1 MPKGGKR
8 ATHLVSNRSPA
19 GKRSTLEPL
28 FPVVAIGASA
38 GGLEALELF
47 LKHVPAES
55 GMAFVVVQHLDPTQ
69 KGMLV
74 ELLLRVSTIPV
85 VQVTDRT
92 RVKADHVYVIP
103 PNKDMSIVHG
113 VLHLLVPIAPRGLRL
128 PIDFFFRSLAD
139 DARHRS
145 IGVLLSGMGSDGT
158 LGLRAIR
165 ERAGSVF
172 VQSPESARFDA
183 MPRSAIEAGVVDVVA
198 PVDQLPGKIVEYL
211 QHAQHIARPENE
223 GPDTKAQ
230 SALEKIIGLL
240 RTAAGHDFTPY
251 KSSTLYRRIERRMGL
266 HQIGDIDHYVRY
278 LRENPEEAQ
287 LLFRELLIGVTSFFR
302 DAAVWEYLGHKALPG
317 LLATCGKRAL
327 LRAWAPACSTGEEAY
342 SLGIVFREALDKVGS
357 SRNVS
362 FQIFATDLDGTAV
375 EKARQG
381 TYPASIAQEVSPERL
396 KRFFVRE
403 DGAYRV
409 RKEIRDRVIFAT
421 QNVLQDPPFTK
432 LDLLTCRNLL
442 IYLNTDMQRRLLPLF
457 YYSLKPGGLLLLGS
471 AETAGAFAGLFAALD
486 AKSRLYRRLETAAG
500 ATIPIEFPSTSYRM
514 LGPATDPPAKS
525 PVQDGTRLSSL
536 QTQVEQILLQ
546 RFAPAA
552 ILVGNGGD
560 ILFVSGRTGK
570 YLELPAGKTNWNV
583 LAMAREGLRRGL
595 EAALHKALLTKT
607 TVMLSGAIVS
617 TQRMT
622 HTVDVTVEPIQE
634 PAALRGT
641 LLIVFSDVAARPERE
656 LSKKGKGA
664 RRRTASP
671 ASLEEELSH
680 VREELRVLR
689 EEAQTTQEEL
699 KSANEELQST
709 NEELQSTNEELT
721 TSKEEMQSMNEELQT
736 LNGELE
742 TKVDDLSRASN
753 DMKNLLDSTAIA
765 VVFLDEALRV
775 RRFTPQAATLIKLLP
790 GDVGRPLADLVSD
803 LDYPEIYDDA
813 REVLETL
820 VFKEKIVLAR
830 DGRRFNVRIMPYR
843 TSDNR
848 IDGVVITFIKNLVA
862 GTS

>member
-1 MPKGGKR
+1 MPKGGRR
-8 ATHLVSNRSPA
+8 ATHLVSNPPQP
-19 GKRSTLEPL
+19 GKRPPVEPL

-47 LKHVPAES
+47 LKHVPAQS

-92 RVKADHVYVIP
+92 RVKPDHVYVIP

-139 DARHRS
+139 DVRHRS

-183 MPRSAIEAGVVDVVA
+183 MPRNAIEAGVVDVVA
-198 PVDQLPGKIVEYL
+198 TVDQLPAKIVEYL
-211 QHAQHIARPENE
+211 QHAPHIARPEHE

-240 RTAAGHDFTPY
+240 RTATGHDFTPY

-287 LLFRELLIGVTSFFR
+287 LLFRELLIGVTSFLR
-302 DAAVWEYLGHKALPG
+302 DPAAWEYLGHKALPG
-317 LLATCGKRAL
+317 LLATCGKRAV
-327 LRAWAPACSTGEEAY
+327 LRAWVPACSTGEEAY
-342 SLGIVFREALDKVGS
+342 SLGIVLREALDKVGS

-362 FQIFATDLDGTAV
+362 FQIFATDLDSTAV
-375 EKARQG
+375 DKARHG
-381 TYPASIAQEVSPERL
+381 AYPASIAQEVSPERL

-442 IYLNTDMQRRLLPLF
+442 IYLDTDVQRKLLPLF
-457 YYSLKPGGLLLLGS
+457 HYSLKPGGLLLLGS
-471 AETAGAFAGLFAALD
+471 AETAAAFAGLFAALD
-486 AKSRLYRRLETAAG
+486 GKSRLYRRLETAAST
-500 ATIPIEFPSTSYRM
+500 TIPIEFPSASYRM
-514 LGPATDPPAKS
+514 LGPATDAPAKS
-525 PVQDGTRLSSL
+525 PDQVGGHLSSL

-552 ILVGNGGD
+552 ILVSHSGD
-560 ILFVSGRTGK
+560 ILFVSGHTGK

-595 EAALHKALLTKT
+595 EPALHKALLTKS
-607 TVMLSGAIVS
+607 TVMLAGVSVS
-617 TQRMT
+617 THRVT
-622 HTVDVTVEPIQE
+622 HTVDVTIEPIQE

-641 LLIVFSDVAARPERE
+641 VLVVFSDVAARSEGE

-671 ASLEEELSH
+671 TGMEDELRQ
-680 VREELRVLR
+680 VREELRILR
-689 EEAQTTQEEL
+689 EEGQTTQEEL

-736 LNGELE
+736 LNSELE

-790 GDVGRPLADLVSD
+790 ADVGRPLADLVSD
-803 LDYPEIYDDA
+803 LEYPEIYDDA

-830 DGRRFNVRIMPYR
+830 DGRCFNVRIMPYR

-848 IDGVVITFIKNLVA
+848 IDGVVITFIKNVVA